1 MGSEYEITNKQDY
14 VTKFNQRANDDFLVQ
29 TEDEMLDIDVLNSL
43 VSKHKNNQVPRLQVL
58 EDYFL
63 SYNTGILTGQRRK
76 DDYKA
81 DHRAVHN
88 FAKYISQF
96 IVGYLTG
103 NPITFT
109 HPEEDTQDLI
119 HELNDE
125 NDGDAINSDIALN
138 LSIYGRAYEI
148 IFRDEQ
154 GQDRFMTLDPK
165 NTFVVYNHDIDKK
178 VVAGV
183 RYYEE
188 IDTNSLITNYIDVY
202 TSTHIHKFKIKNGVM
217 ESAESYPH
225 FYNDVPIV
233 EYLNN
238 KFKQGDFENVLS
250 LIDLYDSAQ
259 SDTANYM
266 SDTNDAMLALIGNA
280 DLDSEDAKAFLD
292 ANMVHIK
299 PEINANGGE
308 GKADAKYIYKQYD
321 VNGSEA
327 YKTRLQ
333 DDIHKF
339 TNTPDLNDDNFSGT
353 QSGES
358 MKYKLFGLEQARATK
373 ERLFKKGLLKRY
385 QLLLNNKNIDG
396 TKTHK
401 HNDLKIVFKP
411 NLPKSMKDNV
421 EVVNMLAG
429 TVSESTR
436 LSLLDFIDNPD
447 EEIKKMQDEEEE
459 QLDRADKREYT
470 FDEVTQGT
478 QEPTQGTE
486 EKE

>member
-1 MGSEYEITNKQDY
+1 MGSHYHVTNKHKY
-14 VTKFNQRANDDFLVQ
+14 NLKFGREANRDILANSP
-29 TEDEMLDIDVLNSL
+29 EELENIDVLNSI
-43 VSKHKNNQVPRLQVL
+43 VSEHKNNQVPRLQVL

-63 SYNTGILTGQRRK
+63 SQNTGILEGQRRK
-76 DDYKA
+76 DAEKA

-109 HPEEDTQDLI
+109 HEDEETQQTIYD
-119 HELNDE
+119 LNDQ
-125 NDGDAINSDIALN
+125 NDGDAVNSDVALD

-148 IFRDEQ
+148 VFRDEH
-154 GQDRFMTLDPK
+154 GVDRFMTLDPK
-165 NTFVVYNHDIDKK
+165 STFVVYNHDIDKK
-178 VVAGV
+178 VIAGV
-183 RYYEE
+183 RYY
-188 IDTNSLITNYIDVY
+188 DTVDKDSIKTNHIDVY
-202 TSTHIHKFKIKNGVM
+202 TDTHIQHYVIKDGATQTV
-217 ESAESYPH
+217 ERYQH

-280 DLDSEDAKAFLD
+280 ELDGEDAKAFKD
-292 ANMVHIK
+292 ANMIHIR

-321 VNGSEA
+321 VQGSEA

-339 TNTPDLNDDNFSGT
+339 TNTPDMNDEKFSGH

-358 MKYKLFGLEQARATK
+358 MKYKLFGLEQTRATK
-373 ERLFKKGLLKRY
+373 ERLFKKGLMKRY
-385 QLLLNNKNIDG
+385 KLLLNNKNIEG
-396 TKTHK
+396 TKAHDHETI
-401 HNDLKIVFKP
+401 DIAFTP
-411 NLPKSMKDNV
+411 NLPKSLKDNV
-421 EVVNMLAG
+421 EMVNMLAG
-429 TVSESTR
+429 TVSEKTR
-436 LSLLDFIDNPD
+436 LGLLDFIDDPSA
-447 EEIKKMQDEEEE
+447 ELEKIQEEEDE
-459 QLDRADKREYT
+459 QIERADKREYS
-470 FDEVTQGT
+470 FEPVANDDGT
-478 QEPTQGTE
+478 LE
-486 EKE
+486 E

>member
-1 MGSEYEITNKQDY
+1 MRHLGSHYHITNKQNY
-14 VTKFNQRANDDFLVQ
+14 RASFGQEANQDILAHYPESLLN
-29 TEDEMLDIDVLNSL
+29 IDVLNSI
-43 VSKHKNNQVPRLQVL
+43 VSKHKQNQVPRLQIL

-63 SYNTGILTGQRRK
+63 SNNTGILTGQRRK
-76 DDYKA
+76 DEEKA

-109 HPEEDTQDLI
+109 HEEEETQQAIYD
-119 HELNDE
+119 LNDQ
-125 NDGDAINSDIALN
+125 NDGDAVNSDIALD

-148 IFRDEQ
+148 VFRDEQ
-154 GQDRFMTLDPK
+154 GQDRFMTLSPK

-178 VVAGV
+178 IIAGV
-183 RYYEE
+183 RYYDELDE
-188 IDTNSLITNYIDVY
+188 QDTTVSYIDVY
-202 TSTHIHKFKIKNGVM
+202 TDTHIHQFIIKDGLAQ
-217 ESAESYPH
+217 SAESYEH

-238 KFKQGDFENVLS
+238 KFKQGDYENVLS

-280 DLDSEDAKAFLD
+280 DLDGTDAQAFKD
-292 ANMVHIK
+292 ANMVHIR

-321 VNGSEA
+321 VQGSEA

-339 TNTPDLNDDNFSGT
+339 TNTPDMNDEKFSGM

-358 MKYKLFGLEQARATK
+358 MKYKLFGLEQSRATK
-373 ERLFKKGLLKRY
+373 ERLFKKGLVKRY
-385 QLLLNNKNIDG
+385 KLLLNNKNIEG
-396 TKTHK
+396 TKTH
-401 HNDLKIVFKP
+401 NYENIEIAFTP
-411 NLPKSMKDNV
+411 NLPKSLKDNV
-421 EVVNMLAG
+421 EMVNMLAG
-429 TVSESTR
+429 TVSEKTR
-436 LSLLDFIDNPD
+436 LGLLDFIDDPSA
-447 EEIKKMQDEEEE
+447 ELEKIQEEEDE
-459 QLDRADKREYT
+459 QLSRADQREYS
-470 FDEVTQGT
+470 FDQHDETM
-478 QEPTQGTE
+478 E
-486 EKE
+486 E